1 MIQELLDNATN
12 EETSKVEDS
21 NKKIGERIKRYS
33 LVNNYFDN
41 YLRVNKKRFFYDYVK
56 YTFIYSFIAI
66 VVLYM
71 TFSNKSFGDIIR
83 LVLNEYMQMFKYA
96 GISILNSVNSEVNI
110 VLKEFANFNDIQIP
124 IFKNELRTSF
134 TLEIIVS
141 VITIFVLIYFLVIL
155 YQYLIQRDLFNS
167 TLTQYYVPIWGIFFY
182 FNRDKNHYIYV
193 KLIKHMKQNNIIS
206 IYSNQI
212 LRNIFH
218 LDKHKLKKNDK
229 VEIDLIPK
237 KFLGFYDYY
246 ILTYTINKEDIS
258 NLKKTNEDQKTKET
272 IKKVK
277 DNIDNELDLSY
288 LDNVDIDNIWKNEN
302 NFTQE

>member
-1 MIQELLDNATN
+1 MIQELIDNASN
-12 EETSKVEDS
+12 EDNSKVEDS
-21 NKKIGERIKRYS
+21 NKHIGQRIKRYS

-41 YLRVNKKRFFYDYVK
+41 YLRLNKKRFFYDYVK
-56 YTFIYSFIAI
+56 FTFIYSFVGI
-66 VVLYM
+66 VFLYM
-71 TFSNKSFGDIIR
+71 TFSKKSFGDIIR

-96 GISILNSVNSEVNI
+96 GISIYNSINKEINI
-110 VLKEFANFNDIQIP
+110 VLKEFANFNELQLP

-134 TLEIIVS
+134 TLEIIIG

-167 TLTQYYVPIWGIFFY
+167 TLTQYYVPIWGIPFY

-218 LDKHKLKKNDK
+218 LDKHQIKKNDK

-258 NLKKTNEDQKTKET
+258 KLKKEKNTNEAEKTIQHT

-288 LDNVDIDNIWKNEN
+288 LDNVDIDNI
-302 NFTQE
+302 